1 MNIIYRIIIY
11 KLIFVNKLGNF
22 VSFKIN
28 HFRLLK
34 KILIA
39 NRGEI
44 AVRIINTAH
53 EMGIQTVSIFSE
65 FDKNSLFTRLSDESY
80 YIGNSPASESYLKA
94 ESIIEI
100 AKKTGCDG
108 IHPGYGFLS
117 ERSFFAESCEKSGIK
132 FIGPSHQAIDFLGSK
147 TNAKKIAAET
157 NVPTVPGTINPL
169 KNFKEAEKIASEIGY
184 PVLIKAS
191 AGGGGK
197 GMRVV
202 NNKDEMESLFRMAQ
216 NESKASFGDD
226 KIFLEKYILNP
237 RHIEFQILADEYGN
251 VIHLGERECSM
262 QRRLQKVIEET
273 PSVKIS
279 STLRNKMG
287 DCAIKLAKEAGYSNA
302 GTIEFILDDK
312 DNFYFLE
319 MNTRLQVEHPIT
331 EMRTG
336 IDLVKEQIKIASG
349 EKLSFTQDEIKFA
362 GHSIECRIC
371 AEDPYNNFLPSTG
384 KISYLSRVL
393 GNGLR
398 EDTGIQQGNEISVYY
413 DSMIAKLI
421 SYAPDRETAIA
432 KMKRGL
438 ENYFID
444 GVKTNIS
451 FLYQLLCSDE
461 FKSGDY
467 NTQFIEKTFLKKF
480 DSEKFIPEYK
490 ELEAACFIKSAEMKN
505 KESKTNQLK
514 LINSGKSNWK
524 NS

>member
-1 MNIIYRIIIY
+1 
-11 KLIFVNKLGNF
+11 
-22 VSFKIN
+22 
-28 HFRLLK
+28 LLK

-44 AVRIINTAH
+44 AVRIINTAK
-53 EMGIQTVSIFSE
+53 ELGIKTVSIYSE

-80 YIGNSPASESYLKA
+80 YIGNSPATESYLKA
-94 ESIIEI
+94 ESILDV

-117 ERSFFAESCEKSGIK
+117 ERSFFAEMCEKASVK
-132 FIGPSHQAIDFLGSK
+132 FIGPTHQAIDFLGSK
-147 TNAKKIAAET
+147 TNAKKIATIAK
-157 NVPTVPGTINPL
+157 VPTVPGTVEPL
-169 KNFKEAEKIASEIGY
+169 RDFNEAIQIAKKIGY

-202 NNKDEMESLFRMAQ
+202 NSEQEMESLFTMAQ

-251 VIHLGERECSM
+251 VVHLGERECSM

-273 PSVKIS
+273 PSVKINDS
-279 STLRNKMG
+279 LRKEMG
-287 DCAIKLAKEAGYSNA
+287 ECAVKLSKEAGYSNA
-302 GTIEFILDDK
+302 GTIEFIIDEYNK
-312 DNFYFLE
+312 YYFLE

-336 IDLVKEQIKIASG
+336 LDLVKEQLRIASG
-349 EKLSFTQDEIKFA
+349 EKLGYTQADIKFN
-362 GHSIECRIC
+362 GYSIECRIC

-384 KISYLSRVL
+384 KINYISRVL

-398 EDTGIQQGNEISVYY
+398 EDTGIQQGNEISIYY

-421 SYAPDRETAIA
+421 SYAPEREMAIA

-438 ENYFID
+438 ENYLID

-451 FLYQLLCSDE
+451 FLYQLLCSKE
-461 FKSGDY
+461 FQTGDY
-467 NTQFIEKTFLKKF
+467 NTQFIEKEFLNRFNSNKNSF
-480 DSEKFIPEYK
+480 DNVY
-490 ELEAACFIKSAEMKN
+490 LESASYIDAAKN
-505 KESKTNQLK
+505 KIGKRKNGISEI
-514 LINSGKSNWK
+514 INLNSSNWK
-524 NS
+524 NFS